1 MTTIES
7 AAISGVEA
15 AAEIVARHRI
25 GDPVEVREP
34 KSVPAEFYAWLRV
47 AWAPYVSGAKTWS
60 SGGDALR
67 ALGGRLRQLLES

>member
-25 GDPVEVREP
+25 GDPVEVRVP
-34 KSVPAEFYAWLRV
+34 KSLPAEFYAWLRL
-47 AWAPYVSGAKTWS
+47 AWAPNVLGAKMWS
-60 SGGDALR
+60 SGSDMARRVGERVGALR
-67 ALGGRLRQLLES
+67 R